1 MQAKRPYS
9 LAVMS
14 IEVASGNEDQR
25 YLAEGVTEELIFE
38 LGRFK
43 KLFVTSRS
51 ATRALAA
58 TACDPQTVGDRFGV
72 RYVLTGTIRQ
82 LGSQIRLSLSLSETE
97 TGGVVWSDRRN
108 ESFESLVDR
117 LDELVSRVASTVLG
131 RIEES
136 DIVAA
141 RRLKPESMTAYE
153 FYLRGLEYHRL
164 GGVLDE
170 NLRQATRW
178 FERAIEADANFARP
192 RAMWVCARSALPEFD
207 WDDGERRTQRALELD
222 PNDPEANRIMGS
234 ILMHRGAFDASRKYH
249 EKAMALSPSD
259 AYVKGR
265 SAAFYNFSGEPERAL
280 QLLDEAGEL
289 DPFLHVWCVEERVA
303 VLYHLGRFREAIEA
317 ALRLTFQTR
326 RSRLYRAA
334 AHAALGETARARE
347 VVAEAIASAPDLTT
361 DFVENHEWYR
371 DTPIKR
377 TLIEFAGSRRSARAS
392 CGTSSGLTATK
403 QHCLYLKPSRYRFD
417 GSLVG
422 APCVYSG
429 FIANVPDLPR
439 APKHGGGCE
448 VPSGS
453 FATETRCPSYV
464 RLSPNLRHD
473 FATKQTSKRANSET
487 HASQQD
493 SFVLMTGTS
502 GRSGDIPPEHLRG
515 PELVTLQLDGG
526 SSSIHGEFRALN
538 ETSAIRRKE
547 DNGFSNLV
555 GCGWTPRW
563 CLRANRSRPSPIE
576 SVPSVRV
583 GPGLTALMRTPLRP
597 YSAVHAFVSKLIAA
611 LLDP

>member
-1 MQAKRPYS
+1 MKRRMAAILVADVVGYSGLMEADEDGTARRLAACRSLIDAEIAKCDGRLFKAMGDAVLVEFASPINAVRCAVDTRAALALAGQGDARPLRMRFGLHLADVLVQNDDLIGDGVNLAARIQQSADPDAIEISGALFEQIRRNSPFAFDDRGEQSFRNIVQPVRIYRLRGEITRHVYQIAPTQPTPMQAKRPFS
-9 LAVMS
+9 LAVMP

-58 TACDPQTVGDRFGV
+58 TAYDPQTVGDRFGV
-72 RYVLTGTIRQ
+72 RYVLTGTVRQ

-117 LDELVSRVASTVLG
+117 LDEVVSRVASTVLG

-164 GGVLDE
+164 GGVVDE
-170 NLRQATRW
+170 NLRQATGW

-192 RAMWVCARSALPEFD
+192 RAMWVCARSGLPEFD

-249 EKAMALSPSD
+249 EKAMELSPSD

-280 QLLDEAGEL
+280 ALLDAAGEL
-289 DPFLHVWCVEERVA
+289 DPFLHVWCIEERVA

-334 AHAALGETARARE
+334 AHAALGETARGRE

-371 DTPIKR
+371 DAAIKR
-377 TLIEFAGSRRSARAS
+377 TLIE
-392 CGTSSGLTATK
+392 
-403 QHCLYLKPSRYRFD
+403 
-417 GSLVG
+417 SLVRAG
-422 APCVYSG
+422 
-429 FIANVPDLPR
+429 LP
-439 APKHGGGCE
+439 E
-448 VPSGS
+448 
-453 FATETRCPSYV
+453 CPV
-464 RLSPNLRHD
+464 E
-473 FATKQTSKRANSET
+473 Q
-487 HASQQD
+487 
-493 SFVLMTGTS
+493 
-502 GRSGDIPPEHLRG
+502 
-515 PELVTLQLDGG
+515 
-526 SSSIHGEFRALN
+526 
-538 ETSAIRRKE
+538 
-547 DNGFSNLV
+547 
-555 GCGWTPRW
+555 
-563 CLRANRSRPSPIE
+563 
-576 SVPSVRV
+576 
-583 GPGLTALMRTPLRP
+583 
-597 YSAVHAFVSKLIAA
+597 AVV
-611 LLDP
+611 

>member
-1 MQAKRPYS
+1 MKRRMAAILVADVVGYSGLMEADEDGTAQRLANCRNLIDAEIAKCDGRLFKAMGDAVLVEFASPINAVRCAVGIRAGLLLAGQGDERPLRMRFGLHLADVLVENDDLIGDGVNLAARIQQAADPDAVDVSATLFEQIRRNSPFAFDDRGEQSFRNIVQPVRIYRLRGEITRHVYQIAPTQPTPMQAKRPFS
-9 LAVMS
+9 LAVMP

-58 TACDPQTVGDRFGV
+58 TAYDPQTVGDRFGV

-164 GGVLDE
+164 GGVVDE
-170 NLRQATRW
+170 NLRQATGW

-249 EKAMALSPSD
+249 EKAMELSPSD

-265 SAAFYNFSGEPERAL
+265 SAAFYNFSGDPARAL
-280 QLLDEAGEL
+280 ALLDEAGEL
-289 DPFLHVWCVEERVA
+289 DPFLHVWCIEERVA
-303 VLYHLGRFREAIEA
+303 VLYNLGRFREAIEA

-347 VVAEAIASAPDLTT
+347 IVAEAIASAPDLTT

-371 DTPIKR
+371 DAAIKR
-377 TLIEFAGSRRSARAS
+377 TLIEFLVRAG
-392 CGTSSGLTATK
+392 
-403 QHCLYLKPSRYRFD
+403 
-417 GSLVG
+417 
-422 APCVYSG
+422 
-429 FIANVPDLPR
+429 LP
-439 APKHGGGCE
+439 E
-448 VPSGS
+448 
-453 FATETRCPSYV
+453 CPV
-464 RLSPNLRHD
+464 EQ
-473 FATKQTSKRANSET
+473 A
-487 HASQQD
+487 
-493 SFVLMTGTS
+493 
-502 GRSGDIPPEHLRG
+502 
-515 PELVTLQLDGG
+515 
-526 SSSIHGEFRALN
+526 
-538 ETSAIRRKE
+538 
-547 DNGFSNLV
+547 
-555 GCGWTPRW
+555 
-563 CLRANRSRPSPIE
+563 
-576 SVPSVRV
+576 
-583 GPGLTALMRTPLRP
+583 
-597 YSAVHAFVSKLIAA
+597 AV
-611 LLDP
+611 

>member
-1 MQAKRPYS
+1 MKRRMAAILVADVVGYSGLMEADEDGTARRLAACRTLIDAEIAKCDGRLFKTMGDAVLVEFASPINAVRCAVDTRAALALAGQGDPRPLRMRFGLHLADVLVQNDDLIGDGVNLAARIQQSADPDAIEISGALFEQIRRNSPFAFDDRGEQSFRNIVQPVRIYRLRGEITRHVYQIAPTQPTPMQAKRPFS
-9 LAVMS
+9 LAVMP

-58 TACDPQTVGDRFGV
+58 ADLQTVGDRFGV

-97 TGGVVWSDRRN
+97 TGGVVWSDRRS

-117 LDELVSRVASTVLG
+117 LDEVVSRVASTVLG

-164 GGVLDE
+164 GGVVDE
-170 NLRQATRW
+170 NLRQATGW

-192 RAMWVCARSALPEFD
+192 RAMWVCARSGLPEFD

-249 EKAMALSPSD
+249 EKAMELSPSD

-265 SAAFYNFSGEPERAL
+265 SAAFYNFSGEPGRAL
-280 QLLDEAGEL
+280 ALLDEAGEL
-289 DPFLHVWCVEERVA
+289 DPFLHVWCIEERVA

-334 AHAALGETARARE
+334 AHAALGETARGRE

-371 DTPIKR
+371 DAAIKR
-377 TLIEFAGSRRSARAS
+377 TLIE
-392 CGTSSGLTATK
+392 
-403 QHCLYLKPSRYRFD
+403 
-417 GSLVG
+417 SLVRAG
-422 APCVYSG
+422 
-429 FIANVPDLPR
+429 LP
-439 APKHGGGCE
+439 E
-448 VPSGS
+448 
-453 FATETRCPSYV
+453 CPV
-464 RLSPNLRHD
+464 E
-473 FATKQTSKRANSET
+473 Q
-487 HASQQD
+487 
-493 SFVLMTGTS
+493 
-502 GRSGDIPPEHLRG
+502 
-515 PELVTLQLDGG
+515 
-526 SSSIHGEFRALN
+526 
-538 ETSAIRRKE
+538 
-547 DNGFSNLV
+547 
-555 GCGWTPRW
+555 
-563 CLRANRSRPSPIE
+563 
-576 SVPSVRV
+576 
-583 GPGLTALMRTPLRP
+583 
-597 YSAVHAFVSKLIAA
+597 AVV
-611 LLDP
+611 

>member
-1 MQAKRPYS
+1 MKRRMAAILVADVVGYSGLMEVDEDGTAQRLAKCRNLIDAEITKCDGRLFKAMGDAVLVEFASPINAVRCAAGVRAGLLLAGQGDERPLHMRFGLHLADVLVENDDDLIGDGVNLAARIQQAADRDTIDVSAALFEQIRRNSPFAFDDRGEQSFRNIVQPVRIYRLRGEITRHVYQIAPTQPTPMQAKRPFS
-9 LAVMS
+9 LAVMP
-14 IEVASGNEDQR
+14 IEVASGNENQR

-51 ATRALAA
+51 ATRVLAA
-58 TACDPQTVGDRFGV
+58 TAYDPQTVGDRFGV
-72 RYVLTGTIRQ
+72 RYVLTGTVRQ

-164 GGVLDE
+164 GGVVDE

-249 EKAMALSPSD
+249 EKAMELSPSD

-280 QLLDEAGEL
+280 LPLPDSALAASRSSGPNPPRCPAHDARML
-289 DPFLHVWCVEERVA
+289 AWIFLTPWKTFGFRCSKHYTRGLGGVLAVRVA
-303 VLYHLGRFREAIEA
+303 
-317 ALRLTFQTR
+317 
-326 RSRLYRAA
+326 
-334 AHAALGETARARE
+334 
-347 VVAEAIASAPDLTT
+347 AERTNQLQ
-361 DFVENHEWYR
+361 WR
-371 DTPIKR
+371 D
-377 TLIEFAGSRRSARAS
+377 
-392 CGTSSGLTATK
+392 CSS
-403 QHCLYLKPSRYRFD
+403 
-417 GSLVG
+417 
-422 APCVYSG
+422 
-429 FIANVPDLPR
+429 
-439 APKHGGGCE
+439 
-448 VPSGS
+448 
-453 FATETRCPSYV
+453 
-464 RLSPNLRHD
+464 
-473 FATKQTSKRANSET
+473 
-487 HASQQD
+487 
-493 SFVLMTGTS
+493 
-502 GRSGDIPPEHLRG
+502 
-515 PELVTLQLDGG
+515 
-526 SSSIHGEFRALN
+526 
-538 ETSAIRRKE
+538 
-547 DNGFSNLV
+547 
-555 GCGWTPRW
+555 
-563 CLRANRSRPSPIE
+563 
-576 SVPSVRV
+576 
-583 GPGLTALMRTPLRP
+583 LRP
-597 YSAVHAFVSKLIAA
+597 H
-611 LLDP
+611 